1 MNDEQQN
8 DREHRKRAENFQVRI
23 RDDEPMT
30 DLYSSADSARGR
42 QDGNVIHS
50 YSDPRKAQQSR
61 NTAQIPVSADR
72 SWAAFRERNREKRKK
87 NRRFFRLVWLV
98 MILLVSLLVGQYCV
112 SGIDDMLARGRG
124 SVNVTVE
131 IPKDA
136 TISQATSALNK
147 AGVVQ
152 NISFFKLFAK
162 LTKTPKNFDGGSY
175 QLKTDMDYEELLD
188 TIQSSKGRIDTVK
201 ITFREGVNAPEIAAA
216 LEKNGVCS
224 AKEALAVINGNQ
236 LDANFDM
243 LQQINNASKRYY
255 KLEGYLFPDTYEF
268 YKNEDPDQ
276 AVKKLVSD
284 CNTKLTKQIRQK
296 ASDENLTVDQMLT
309 LASMIQAEAAD
320 ASDRY
325 NVSSVF
331 HNRLT
336 SGKTDLRHLNSDP
349 TTYYPYRQLT
359 AVPAAIRSTY
369 KSRYDTYTVEGLPPG
384 PICSPGMDAINAALN
399 PASTDYYY
407 FCHDK
412 KGKAYY
418 AETNAQHQANLK
430 KAGLL
435 K

>member
-1 MNDEQQN
+1 MNDERY
-8 DREHRKRAENFQVRI
+8 DREHKKRAENFQVRI

-30 DLYSSADSARGR
+30 DLYSGADSARGR
-42 QDGNVIHS
+42 QDGNVINS
-50 YSDPRKAQQSR
+50 YSDPRKAQRTR
-61 NTAQIPVSADR
+61 NTAQIPVPPDR
-72 SWAAFRERNREKRKK
+72 SGAAFRERNREKGRKNK
-87 NRRFFRLVWLV
+87 RFFRLVWFV
-98 MILLVSLLVGQYCV
+98 MILLVSLLVGQYCI
-112 SGIDDMLARGRG
+112 SGIDDMLARGRS
-124 SVNVTVE
+124 SVNLTVE
-131 IPKDA
+131 IPKNA
-136 TISQATSALNK
+136 TLTQVTSALNK

-152 NISFFKLFAK
+152 NVSFFRLFAK
-162 LTKTPKNFDGGSY
+162 MTKAPSTFDGGSY
-175 QLKTDMDYEELLD
+175 QLKTDMDYEELLN
-188 TIQSSKGRIDTVK
+188 TLQSTNNRVDTVK

-224 AKEALAVINGNQ
+224 AKDAIAVFNGNQ
-236 LDANFDM
+236 LDASFDM

-268 YKNEDPDQ
+268 YKNEDATQ
-276 AVKKLVSD
+276 AVKKLVSN

-296 ASDENLTVDQMLT
+296 AAQENLTVDQMLT

-320 ASDRY
+320 TADMY

-336 SGKTDLRHLNSDP
+336 SGQTDLRRLSSDP
-349 TTYYPYRQLT
+349 TTYYPYRQLS

-369 KSRYDTYTVEGLPPG
+369 KSRYDTYTLEGLPPG
-384 PICSPGMDAINAALN
+384 PICSPGMDAIDAALN
-399 PASTDYYY
+399 PASTDYNY